1 MTLGQK
7 LAKLRALEGY
17 ARGLGRELTQN
28 EVAKGIRDDHGGQ
41 ISQSYLS
48 QLENGARTHM
58 TSTSRLLLARF
69 FRVHPGYLVDDPED
83 MPAHLPIK
91 PRRKLDDELDLW
103 LIEGS
108 EEFARDPELSHALVR
123 IAKHEQSRECLILL
137 GAIVE
142 NKVMIQRLIERLT
155 PAPMTRKRRRATE
168 DDL

>member
-17 ARGLGRELTQN
+17 ARGLGRELTQS
-28 EVAKGIRDDHGGQ
+28 EVARGIREDLGGQ

-48 QLENGARTHM
+48 QLESGARMHM

-69 FRVHPGYLVDDPED
+69 FRVHPGYLVDDLED
-83 MPAHLPIK
+83 MPVHLPIK
-91 PRRKLDDELDLW
+91 PRRQLDDELDLW

-108 EEFARDPELSHALVR
+108 EQFTRDPELSKALVR

-137 GAIVE
+137 GAMVE
-142 NKVMIQRLIERLT
+142 NKEMIQRLVERLT
-155 PAPMTRKRRRATE
+155 PPDPPRKRRRATDE
-168 DDL
+168 L